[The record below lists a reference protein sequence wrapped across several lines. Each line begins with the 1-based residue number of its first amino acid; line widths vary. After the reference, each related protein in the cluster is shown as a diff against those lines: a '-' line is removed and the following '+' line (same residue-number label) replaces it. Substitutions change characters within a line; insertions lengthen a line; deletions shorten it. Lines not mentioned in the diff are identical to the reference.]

1 MKRKPIKKRDF
12 VKKYMD
18 LTKKPQVH
26 KDKSKYDRKDKYS
39 NYIEPDDKYFDEYED
54 IYEHGSKEEMRKFM
68 NYIHHPKEDE

>member
-1 MKRKPIKKRDF
+1 MKRNPVKKRDY

-26 KDKSKYDRKDKYS
+26 KDKTQYDRKEKYKS
-39 NYIEPDDKYFDEYED
+39 YIEPDDDIYDEYED

-68 NYIHHPKEDE
+68 NHIHHPKE